1 MQYFLYR
8 AALAFT
14 DTFFHGLIAS
24 APFLL
29 KYLSYV
35 CSHAFPCFF
44 LLDIKSASWMET
56 TSRIFLGVSN
66 TWHISSEE
74 LLRKC
79 WFWNVNPL
87 SPLSL
92 RLHLLSSQ
100 THWEGRMSGS
110 LRILFILMQRSGLNS
125 FDERW
130 TYYLILPDSPF
141 WWLHLSRSL
150 CAWYLYSVLMPLFLF
165 PLVLT
170 WYKTQMPPERG
181 AETFLP
187 NCSWNISL
195 GTGHAKWMLGEAVN
209 VLTNHPV

>member
-1 MQYFLYR
+1 MLEVCLSCFSNKSLIHNIQCKYFLYR

-56 TSRIFLGVSN
+56 TSASFLAFLTPGTSPVKSCCVSAD
-66 TWHISSEE
+66 SEMWI
-74 LLRKC
+74 L
-79 WFWNVNPL
+79 FPL
-87 SPLSL
+87 WACVSTFSPH
-92 RLHLLSSQ
+92 RL
-100 THWEGRMSGS
+100 TEGRMSGS

-165 PLVLT
+165 SACFNLV
-170 WYKTQMPPERG
+170 
-181 AETFLP
+181 
-187 NCSWNISL
+187 
-195 GTGHAKWMLGEAVN
+195 
-209 VLTNHPV
+209 